1 MTDKELEMRLK
12 SELDAVSPSSAV
24 RARIRA
30 EMTGDNMDER
40 KEITMT
46 TNDASPARVRS
57 HGRIAAAAIAAVLL
71 VGGGAFILSRSSK
84 VAKESSS
91 LTSGTAHAA
100 YIPESEGGEAP
111 DTMGASDINFSDVF
125 YPDEDSVFR
134 KFGNGIISGT
144 TEIYDIGRG
153 RFVVKQALD
162 NFENMSLRVYDSSLN
177 TITASLTMSGNKGVV
192 IRDDSIILTGVKA
205 DEIVTGVSWEIYD
218 LDLNK
223 KKLADDHYAAGIVDE
238 NGETVLSISC
248 TDGTYKAEV
257 NEDLGY
263 RLNNLSFISFDK
275 TGETAAVAYCDKE
288 GLTSLAVINKDM
300 FSVKNL
306 DELYELEPYKE
317 DNWQEHSAPPLID
330 GLLLSDDGSQIFM
343 TVLAG
348 DKYYL
353 CREDIT
359 DIDHSVTTDDGLP
372 EVVHIQN
379 ENENEQTYVFKEIDF
394 EGGHNMFLRNGKLYL
409 FETEFPTYYI
419 LDTENGAEACSLPKT
434 VLDSDEYQYEIYN
447 MSKSGEYTL
456 RMTGSDNGD
465 TLLEVFR
472 TEDMSLVW
480 SDTLED
486 VSLMFNSDNRNT
498 LFDENTGDLELCF
511 TSSDEDNMELGVYR
525 RNIFGDSAEDTQPD
539 YSEADIPEGL
549 AVTTTVSAEPTEE
562 LPEYEEITTAME
574 TTTVTAVIPDDE
586 LYGE

>member
-12 SELDAVSPSSAV
+12 AELDAVSPSSAV

-46 TNDASPARVRS
+46 TNEASPARVRS

-100 YIPESEGGEAP
+100 YIPESEGGETP
-111 DTMGASDINFSDVF
+111 DTIGSGDINFSDVF

-205 DEIVTGVSWEIYD
+205 DESVTGVSWEIYD

-223 KKLADDHYAAGIVDE
+223 KKLADDYYTAGIVDE

-300 FSVKNL
+300 VRVKEL
-306 DELYELEPYKE
+306 GELYELEPYKE
-317 DNWQEHSAPPLID
+317 DNRQEHSAPPLID

-359 DIDHSVTTDDGLP
+359 DIDYSVTTDDGLP
-372 EVVHIQN
+372 EVVHIQS
-379 ENENEQTYVFKEIDF
+379 ENANEQIYVFKEIDF

-419 LDTENGAEACSLPKT
+419 LDTENGAEAYSLPKT

-447 MSKSGEYTL
+447 MSESGEYTL

-498 LFDENTGDLELCF
+498 FFDEDTGDLELCF

-562 LPEYEEITTAME
+562 LPEYEEIPE
-574 TTTVTAVIPDDE
+574 ERETTVTAVIPDDE